1 MDLLSR
7 PDGADN
13 CTVCRFGDACAKFNP
28 NVSNLLAR
36 RSHLPWLM
44 RRPSLELDERTR
56 SLQPRERL
64 EYPPRVSRAGFF
76 DETHPRWALRALQLV
91 PESPVAA
98 VYTVTQPRSPGRY
111 GERSGFASTPA

>member
-44 RRPSLELDERTR
+44 RRPSLELDGRTR

>member
-64 EYPPRVSRAGFF
+64 EYPPRVSRAGLLRR
-76 DETHPRWALRALQLV
+76 DAPALGPA
-91 PESPVAA
+91 SA
-98 VYTVTQPRSPGRY
+98 PGRARIA
-111 GERSGFASTPA
+111 GSRGSTPS